1 MTGLPRK
8 NPCNHP
14 SETLLDLQE
23 EVWRAIVAGLMRQ
36 SDKEWVRV
44 TMKAFSD
51 GKLTDRQIP
60 RRNTQPV
67 YEKASEGT
75 ELLPWNPEELHQT
88 QALIQDL
95 DKQFA
100 ELRETLQR
108 RQKSIGRINTRLSEL
123 QTLLFP
129 PRRPW
134 WRRWFPW

>member
-1 MTGLPRK
+1 
-8 NPCNHP
+8 
-14 SETLLDLQE
+14 
-23 EVWRAIVAGLMRQ
+23 
-36 SDKEWVRV
+36 
-44 TMKAFSD
+44 MKAFSD
-51 GKLTDRQIP
+51 GKLSDRQNP
-60 RRNTQPV
+60 RRQNRQGP
-67 YEKASEGT
+67 EKASEGL

-100 ELRETLQR
+100 GLRETLQR
-108 RQKSIGRINTRLSEL
+108 RQTRIGQVNRRLSEL

>member
-1 MTGLPRK
+1 
-8 NPCNHP
+8 
-14 SETLLDLQE
+14 
-23 EVWRAIVAGLMRQ
+23 
-36 SDKEWVRV
+36 
-44 TMKAFSD
+44 MKAFSD
-51 GKLTDRQIP
+51 GKLSDRQIQ
-60 RRNTQPV
+60 RRNNQQAP
-67 YEKASEGT
+67 EKVAEGL

-100 ELRETLQR
+100 GLRETLQR
-108 RQKSIGRINTRLSEL
+108 RQTRIGQVNRRLSEL

>member
-1 MTGLPRK
+1 
-8 NPCNHP
+8 
-14 SETLLDLQE
+14 
-23 EVWRAIVAGLMRQ
+23 
-36 SDKEWVRV
+36 
-44 TMKAFSD
+44 MKAFSD
-51 GKLTDRQIP
+51 GKLSDRQLP
-60 RRNTQPV
+60 RRNNQHTP
-67 YEKASEGT
+67 EKESEGI

-108 RQKSIGRINTRLSEL
+108 RQIRIGRVEPTLSEL